1 MNLKSPLF
9 FVSKKKCAKCK
20 QILRAGE
27 MAISAE
33 FADPL
38 ARWHPRCFTCTECD
52 ELLGDLLYY
61 NIADKVYCR
70 KHYLNEHKPKVFC
83 AACDMVET
91 KHISIYFELLL

>member
-1 MNLKSPLF
+1 
-9 FVSKKKCAKCK
+9 
-20 QILRAGE
+20 

-52 ELLGDLLYY
+52 ELLDDLLYY

-83 AACDMVET
+83 AACDMVKKFISLQFNFNFNFLFYNQPIQSNEYVKAE
-91 KHISIYFELLL
+91 KHFWHKEQ